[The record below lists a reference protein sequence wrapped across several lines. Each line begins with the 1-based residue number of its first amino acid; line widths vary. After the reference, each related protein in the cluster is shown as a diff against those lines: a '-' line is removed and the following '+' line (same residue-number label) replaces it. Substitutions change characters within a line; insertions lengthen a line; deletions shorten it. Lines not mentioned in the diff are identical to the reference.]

1 VPVLRLDADP
11 QFDTDTDCVELV
23 VSDGTAEAEP
33 LKLPD
38 ALLNVVPDRETTA
51 LFVGV
56 GPAELVAHA
65 VPAPLFVGDPVPD
78 LDTEPLLLPEFVT
91 DRLMVALDDL
101 EALTDPETDL
111 DTNGDL
117 LALPHEV

>member
-1 VPVLRLDADP
+1 MPVLRPDADP
-11 QFDTDTDCVELV
+11 QIDTDTDCVELV
-23 VSDGTAEAEP
+23 VSDGTEEAEP

-38 ALLNVVPDRETTA
+38 ALLNVVADRETTP

-65 VPAPLFVGDPVPD
+65 VPAPLFVGDRVPD
-78 LDTEPLLLPEFVT
+78 LEPEPLLLPEFVT
-91 DRLMVALDDL
+91 DRLMVTLGDL
-101 EALTDPETDL
+101 EVLTDPETDL

-117 LALPHEV
+117 DALPHVV